1 MLGSDG
7 RGFRERRTSER
18 FGAVGSGSVR
28 DLAGIHVAIG
38 GDRLVRARP
47 GILTT
52 ELVLEGSTSISSPEE
67 KMTRMP

>member
-7 RGFRERRTSER
+7 RGFRERRTSAR

-28 DLAGIHVAIG
+28 DLRGGIHVAIG
-38 GDRLVRARP
+38 GDRFVRGT
-47 GILTT
+47 GILSIV
-52 ELVLEGSTSISSPEE
+52 LVLEGSTNISSPEE